1 MRSPR
6 TNPYSIYLEFD
17 IKRKMTA
24 RRIRMLKD
32 RKALSNVVSTLI
44 LLSVSVLLAG
54 VVTLYATNITMTR
67 TQQEEIR
74 IGKPHVWVYE
84 NGTAI
89 AGFVIDNVGG
99 KDIVIDK
106 IHIRGVVS
114 DWTNVYYYRRSSSV
128 TADLKLP
135 NASLSGSS
143 VAINYAGT
151 EGATF
156 TQGTADQDLTLA
168 SGSTLVIYVKNPDNI
183 SPNDIGTAVGI
194 TVFTVNGQW
203 YIECNIETAET

>member
-1 MRSPR
+1 
-6 TNPYSIYLEFD
+6 
-17 IKRKMTA
+17 MTA

-89 AGFVIDNVGG
+89 AGFVIDNVCLLYTSPSPR
-99 KDIVIDK
+99 D
-106 IHIRGVVS
+106 RG
-114 DWTNVYYYRRSSSV
+114 
-128 TADLKLP
+128 
-135 NASLSGSS
+135 
-143 VAINYAGT
+143 
-151 EGATF
+151 
-156 TQGTADQDLTLA
+156 
-168 SGSTLVIYVKNPDNI
+168 
-183 SPNDIGTAVGI
+183 
-194 TVFTVNGQW
+194 
-203 YIECNIETAET
+203 

>member
-1 MRSPR
+1 MRVA
-6 TNPYSIYLEFD
+6 
-17 IKRKMTA
+17 K
-24 RRIRMLKD
+24 IRLLRNK
-32 RKALSNVVSTLI
+32 KALSNVVSTLI
-44 LLSVSVLLAG
+44 LLVVSVLLAG
-54 VVTLYATNITMTR
+54 VVTLYATNVTMTR

-74 IGKPHVWVYE
+74 IRKQHIWVYE

-106 IHIRGVVS
+106 IHIRGVES

-128 TADLKLP
+128 SADLKLP

-156 TQGTADQDLTLA
+156 TQGTANQDITMA
-168 SGSTLVIYVKNPDNI
+168 SGATLVVYVKNPDNI

-194 TVFTVNGQW
+194 TIFTVNGQW
-203 YIECNIETAET
+203 YVECNVETAET

>member
-1 MRSPR
+1 MRLLR
-6 TNPYSIYLEFD
+6 N
-17 IKRKMTA
+17 K
-24 RRIRMLKD
+24 
-32 RKALSNVVSTLI
+32 KALSNVTSTLI
-44 LLSVSVLLAG
+44 LLVVSVLLAG

-67 TQQEEIR
+67 TQQEELKITKQH
-74 IGKPHVWVYE
+74 IWVYE

-106 IHIRGVVS
+106 IQVRGVEAS
-114 DWTNVYYYRRSSSV
+114 WTTVYYYRSSSSV

-143 VAINYAGT
+143 VAINYAGS

-156 TQGTADQDLTLA
+156 TQGTANQDLTLA
-168 SGSTLVIYVKNPDNI
+168 SGSTLVIYITSPDNI
-183 SPNDIGTAVGI
+183 SSNDIGTSVGI
-194 TVFTVNGQW
+194 TVFTMNGQW
-203 YIECNIETAET
+203 YVECNVETAES

>member
-1 MRSPR
+1 
-6 TNPYSIYLEFD
+6 
-17 IKRKMTA
+17 MTA

-106 IHIRGVVS
+106 IYIRGVVAEWS
-114 DWTNVYYYRRSSSV
+114 TVYYYRSSSSV

-143 VAINYAGT
+143 VAINYAGS

-156 TQGTADQDLTLA
+156 TQGTDNQDLTLA